1 MKARWEFAALASA
14 AVVGICLPANAQSA
28 RELALAAVDEQQEA
42 DYRVIAARC
51 GTPAFEKAFFKDSR
65 AAVSAG
71 LISKGRNPADVEKS
85 IAARRRSPL
94 VLVATPSDCPNQL
107 AQLKELQQVRK
118 DAIRSTR
125 GGRSRRG

>member
-1 MKARWEFAALASA
+1 MNARLEFAALASA
-14 AVVGICLPANAQSA
+14 ALVGICMPAVAQSA

-65 AAVSAG
+65 AAVAAG
-71 LISKGRNPADVEKS
+71 LVAKGRDPLDVEKS

-94 VLVATPSDCPNQL
+94 VLVATPADCPSQL
-107 AQLKELQQVRK
+107 AQLKELQKARK
-118 DAIRSTR
+118 AAMKGMR
-125 GGRSRRG
+125 GSRSRSG